1 MLTALLEVTPKPPDD
16 NSHYWKSF
24 IDMLKKR
31 EGFHIKYGRL
41 IHDVRPQLKRL
52 LSRELDEVQ
61 IALELGLPLKLVDEF
76 IWFLDWVEFIQ
87 PGKRKEVDRKAWNSR
102 QKLIASHE
110 QLKALEI
117 TTKRMKMVL
126 RDFNMLNGWEDHATV
141 EDYMR
146 HQFIHCLRNWRP
158 EGGASF
164 NTFFYRMAELKM
176 TQVKM
181 VIARRYEINNAISRI
196 SGVLAEAA

>member
-1 MLTALLEVTPKPPDD
+1 MLTAPLEVAPKAPDD

-24 IDMLKKR
+24 IGMLKER
-31 EGFHIKYGRL
+31 EGFHIRYGGL
-41 IHDVRPQLKRL
+41 IHEVRP
-52 LSRELDEVQ
+52 ELDEVQ

-87 PGKRKEVDRKAWNSR
+87 PGKRKEADRKAWSAR
-102 QKLIASHE
+102 QKLLASPE

-176 TQVKM
+176 AQVKM
-181 VIARRYEINNAISRI
+181 VIARRYEINNAINRI